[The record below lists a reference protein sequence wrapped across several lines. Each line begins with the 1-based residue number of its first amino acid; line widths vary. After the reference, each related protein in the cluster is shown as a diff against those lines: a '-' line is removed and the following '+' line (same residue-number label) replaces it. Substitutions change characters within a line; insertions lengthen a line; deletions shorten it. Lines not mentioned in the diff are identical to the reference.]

1 MGGSIDMI
9 YYFYNKKSGLI
20 YSSNNKEPVS
30 SAIQVTKEAFDKIV
44 LEFNRNRITTPKHKK
59 K

>member
-1 MGGSIDMI
+1 MI